1 MVNSEMEQR
10 AYHGD
15 IDAEDMA
22 RALVVQFNQGETRAQ
37 WMRGKAGRTVV
48 QVQTRKREYRD
59 PEGAITLHLTPSK
72 TGIVVSMAE
81 QRWLGV
87 AADLA
92 KSGLLTLLNPWNIIN
107 ELDDIARNVRRI
119 QLRDEV
125 WNAVELYCRTVGSGS
140 GVGPGPQ
147 HVVCPYCGT
156 PNELGSM
163 ICQACRAPLAEAQ
176 PVACPRCG
184 FLNDPDARYCV
195 NCQEKIETQK
205 HT

>member
-1 MVNSEMEQR
+1 MINSEMEQR
-10 AYHGD
+10 AYHGE

-59 PEGAITLHLTPSK
+59 PQGAITLHLTPSK

-92 KSGLLTLLNPWNIIN
+92 KSGLLTLLNPWNIIH
-107 ELDDIARNVRRI
+107 ELDDIARNVRSI
-119 QLRDEV
+119 QLRDEI
-125 WNAVELYCRTVGSGS
+125 WNAVELYCRTAGSGS

-184 FLNDPDARYCV
+184 FLNDPDARTCV
-195 NCQEKIETQK
+195 NCQAKFDIQRHE
-205 HT
+205 